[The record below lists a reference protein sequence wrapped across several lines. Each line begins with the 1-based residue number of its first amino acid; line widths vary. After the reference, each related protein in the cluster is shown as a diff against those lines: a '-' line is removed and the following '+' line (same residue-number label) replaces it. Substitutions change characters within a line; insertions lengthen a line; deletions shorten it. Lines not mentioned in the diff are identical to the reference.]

1 MDLFAWRSSGMLSAA
16 WTSNGMIS
24 AGHGSTGMAYR
35 FIPSHFE
42 HWLVVRRLTR
52 LSSYSKVA
60 PPRGIWCGRSRGGIA
75 VLGLLCVQVDMW
87 IGSEL
92 SGLPGVARFVAAL
105 FPMYWES
112 IEF

>member
-42 HWLVVRRLTR
+42 HWVYYCIEVMVSVHASRSKNNDVRISWNFTASTNL
-52 LSSYSKVA
+52 
-60 PPRGIWCGRSRGGIA
+60 GIVIKR
-75 VLGLLCVQVDMW
+75 VD
-87 IGSEL
+87 
-92 SGLPGVARFVAAL
+92 
-105 FPMYWES
+105 
-112 IEF
+112 

>member
-42 HWLVVRRLTR
+42 HCISECLHF
-52 LSSYSKVA
+52 KVK
-60 PPRGIWCGRSRGGIA
+60 S
-75 VLGLLCVQVDMW
+75 
-87 IGSEL
+87 
-92 SGLPGVARFVAAL
+92 
-105 FPMYWES
+105 
-112 IEF
+112 